1 MHIYTIEARTHG
13 RYLVDRPEGD
23 GPFPVLVGFHGYS
36 EGAERML
43 EELRRVRGDR
53 RWLVVSIQ
61 ALSRFYSRA
70 STVVAS
76 WMTREDRELAI
87 EDNILY
93 VRSVIA
99 AIRREQSVTDGL
111 VYAGFSQG
119 TAMAYRAVAFVAA
132 DGIPRPTGAILLA
145 GDIPPDVVPHL
156 RELPP
161 LLVGRGREDHL
172 YTERMAAEDL
182 ERFKAAGVEP
192 TVHLFDGGH
201 AWDES
206 FVARAGQFLDAL
218 AV

>member
-1 MHIYTIEARTHG
+1 MDIHTIQARTHG
-13 RYLVDRPEGD
+13 RYLIDRPDGD
-23 GPFPVLVGFHGYS
+23 GPFPMLVGFHGYS

-53 RWLVVSIQ
+53 RWLLVSIQ

-99 AIRREQSVTDGL
+99 AVRRDHPVTDGL

-119 TAMAYRAVAFVAA
+119 AAMAYRAAAFVAG
-132 DGIPRPTGAILLA
+132 DGDPRPIGAIVLA
-145 GDIPPDVVPHL
+145 GDIPPDVVPRL
-156 RELPP
+156 RQLPP
-161 LLVGRGREDHL
+161 IVLGRGRADQL
-172 YTERMAAEDL
+172 YPEAMAAKDL
-182 ERFKAAGVEP
+182 ERFAAAGVKPE
-192 TVHLFDGGH
+192 VHLFDGAHEWGQ
-201 AWDES
+201 S
-206 FVARAGQFLDAL
+206 FVDEAGRFLDRL
-218 AV
+218 AG